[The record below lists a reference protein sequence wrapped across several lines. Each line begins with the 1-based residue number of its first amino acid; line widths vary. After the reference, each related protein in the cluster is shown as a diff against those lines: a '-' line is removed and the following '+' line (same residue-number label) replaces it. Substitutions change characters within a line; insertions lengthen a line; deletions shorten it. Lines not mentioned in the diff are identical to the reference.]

1 MAQRVSD
8 VIGKPVVSADDG
20 GKLGTV
26 SDMLLDESTK
36 NIIGL
41 VVRGG
46 GFLKHESVLPSA
58 AIKTFG
64 RDAVVSH
71 SSSELIDSREWR
83 AQQERARAQE

>member
-1 MAQRVSD
+1 MAQRVSE

-26 SDMLLDESTK
+26 SDVLLDESTK
-36 NIIGL
+36 NVIAL

-46 GFLKHESVLPSA
+46 GFLKHESILPA
-58 AIKTFG
+58 EAVKTLG

-71 SSSELIDSREWR
+71 SSTELIDSREWR
-83 AQQERARAQE
+83 ARHEPQDGE